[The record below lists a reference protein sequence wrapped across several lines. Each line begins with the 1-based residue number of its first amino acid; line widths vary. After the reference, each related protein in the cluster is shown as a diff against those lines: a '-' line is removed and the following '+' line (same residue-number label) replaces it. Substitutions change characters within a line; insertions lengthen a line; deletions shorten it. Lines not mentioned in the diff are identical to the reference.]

1 MKSYFNRF
9 DPKIL
14 AWVFAAALIGLLLFQ
29 TPSAKGRAKSLTYT
43 ETLKTLEQL
52 GDTDTCA
59 LNIRSDRWDFEING
73 ERYTTTALLTDN
85 TLERLTKN
93 KNIEITF
100 SPDKKPSLLVTLLV
114 NWVPYIFLFAI
125 VFYVLSRLF
134 KANDP
139 SSRFAFGNSKAVMV
153 LPGQNEVRFDDVAG
167 CDEAKQELEEL
178 VEFLR
183 NPLKFMEMGSKL
195 PKGALLVGPPGTGKT
210 LLAKAVAG
218 EAEVPFFLMS
228 GSDFVEMFVGVGAA
242 RARDLFK
249 QAAQNAPCIIF
260 IDEIDAVGRR
270 RGSGMGGG
278 HDEREQT
285 LNQILVEMDGFAENS
300 GIIILAAT
308 NRADVLDPAL
318 TRPGRFD
325 RKVVVPLPDAK
336 GREKILKIHTRYVPL
351 NPEVDL
357 LTIARSTPGF
367 SGADLSN
374 LVNEASIIAAMKEDE
389 SVTNNHFEL
398 ARDKVTMGKPRKSM
412 VMSEESRMA
421 TAIHEAGHAI
431 LAYYLEDA
439 DPLHKI
445 TIIPHGRALGLTM
458 QLPEDDRYSWNKR
471 ENIARIKVLLGG
483 YIAEKMF
490 YGEEGTTT
498 GVSND
503 LKRVK
508 EIANRM
514 VRDYGMSHL
523 GPIYYGAGGDNIF
536 LGREFSDGRKTN
548 ISENTMDQVDVAVT
562 NIIKEAHEAATFLLQ
577 EKRNEIKL
585 LADALMRDDTVMAE
599 DLENIF
605 SENLDT

>member
-1 MKSYFNRF
+1 MKSFFKRP
-9 DPKIL
+9 DTKTL
-14 AWVFAAALIGLLLFQ
+14 AWLFAAAFVFLLMVQ
-29 TPSAKGRAKSLTYT
+29 SPTGAPEVKNLTYT
-43 ETLKTLEQL
+43 ETLKVLSELSTE
-52 GDTDTCA
+52 DTCS
-59 LNIRSDRWDFEING
+59 LKIRSDKWDFEING
-73 ERYTTTALLTDN
+73 DRYTTSAILTDN
-85 TLERLTKN
+85 TLEKLTKN

-100 SPDKKPSLLVTLLV
+100 VPTKPPSLWVTIFI
-114 NWVPYIFLFAI
+114 NWVPYILLFGLI
-125 VFYVLSRLF
+125 FYVLTRMF

-139 SSRFAFGNSKAVMV
+139 SSRFSFGNSKAVML
-153 LPGQNEVRFDDVAG
+153 LPGQNDVRFADVAG

-183 NPLKFMEMGSKL
+183 QPMKFMQMGSKL

-218 EAEVPFFLMS
+218 EAGVPFFLMS

-249 QAAQNAPCIIF
+249 KAAQNAPCIIF

-300 GIIILAAT
+300 GIIVLAAT

-336 GREKILKIHTRYVPL
+336 GREKILKIHTREVPL
-351 NPEVDL
+351 ESGVDL
-357 LTIARSTPGF
+357 LVLARSTPGF

-374 LVNEASIIAAMKEDE
+374 LVNEASIIAAMDASI
-389 SVTNNHFEL
+389 SVTNDHFER
-398 ARDKVTMGKPRKSM
+398 ARDKVTLGKPRKSM
-412 VMSEESRMA
+412 IMSEDSRRA
-421 TAIHEAGHAI
+421 TAVHEAGHAI
-431 LAYYLEDA
+431 LAYYLDDA

-445 TIIPHGRALGLTM
+445 TIIPHGQALGITM
-458 QLPEDDRYSWNKR
+458 QLPEDDRYSWSKK
-471 ENIARIKVLLGG
+471 ENTARIKVLLGG

-503 LKRVK
+503 LKRAK
-508 EIANRM
+508 QIASRM
-514 VRDYGMSHL
+514 VRDFGMSHL
-523 GPIYYGAGGDNIF
+523 GPIYYGSGGDNIF
-536 LGREFSDGRKTN
+536 LGREFSDARKTN
-548 ISENTMDQVDVAVT
+548 LSDRTMNQVDGAVSD
-562 NIIKEAHEAATFLLQ
+562 IIKAAYEDAARLLE
-577 EKRNEIKL
+577 EKREEVNL
-585 LADALMRDDTVMAE
+585 LAEALVRDDTVMAE

-605 SENLDT
+605 AKKA